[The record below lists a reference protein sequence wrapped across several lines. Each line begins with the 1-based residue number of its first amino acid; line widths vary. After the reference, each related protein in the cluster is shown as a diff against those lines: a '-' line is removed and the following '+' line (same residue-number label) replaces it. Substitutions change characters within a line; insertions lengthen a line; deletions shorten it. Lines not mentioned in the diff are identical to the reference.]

1 MAGRPGILL
10 CLYLEIT
17 SRIKRI
23 LLILNRRNS
32 RL

>member
-17 SRIKRI
+17 SRI
-23 LLILNRRNS
+23 LFILNRRNS